1 MKLQEW
7 ENHNSIEHGIS
18 FDVDEVVELLKQA
31 METTDMLFVERALL
45 IIEGKGTYDI
55 DDDEEYDD

>member
-7 ENHNSIEHGIS
+7 ENLNSIES
-18 FDVDEVVELLKQA
+18 DMTFDVDEVIDLLKQA

-45 IIEGKGTYDI
+45 IIEGTYEI
-55 DDDEEYDD
+55 EEYDDE

>member
-7 ENHNSIEHGIS
+7 ENHNSIDHDAF
-18 FDVDEVVELLKQA
+18 FDVDEVVDLLKQA
-31 METTDMLFVERALL
+31 METMDMLFVERALL

-55 DDDEEYDD
+55 DDHDE